1 MLFWASHP
9 EITFKWN
16 RLFFPFCPFRL
27 SREWKVNRVGII
39 SVSLGI
45 TILGIKGDGHC
56 EFCDRFE
63 EEL

>member
-1 MLFWASHP
+1 MLFLILHLSG
-9 EITFKWN
+9 TDYF
-16 RLFFPFCPFRL
+16 LPFCPFRL